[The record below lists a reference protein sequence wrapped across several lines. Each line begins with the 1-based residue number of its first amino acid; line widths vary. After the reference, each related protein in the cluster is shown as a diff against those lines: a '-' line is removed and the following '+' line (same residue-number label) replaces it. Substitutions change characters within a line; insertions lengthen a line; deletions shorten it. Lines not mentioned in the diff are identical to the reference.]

1 MMLVKIFLDSRPP
14 SDKKLK
20 CTHRRIIATMF
31 DMAKVLKSIDQLP
44 PLPEVSRKILQLVND
59 PDSSASDIV
68 TVVRHDQ
75 SITANVLRLCN
86 SAYFGLKRRVDSLVQ
101 AVVLIGQNQLAEL
114 VMISSCIHLF
124 RNEHKGYNM
133 KKGELW
139 RHAIACALLSQIILK
154 KMGSAP
160 DHGLYTAALL
170 HDIGKVILDNHMKD
184 NYQQVIGR
192 IQEANVP
199 FHVAEQ
205 ETLGIDH
212 AEVGA
217 QIMEVWNLPD
227 NIVRGIRMHHRPE
240 ARFGSK
246 DFGAIIHLCDLLSL
260 HKGIGRDF
268 HETDAVTLKTF
279 LEMAQLSEEF
289 VDSCTQELG
298 EEMEKTAAVIGL
310 V

>member
-1 MMLVKIFLDSRPP
+1 
-14 SDKKLK
+14 
-20 CTHRRIIATMF
+20 MF

-44 PLPEVSRKILQLVND
+44 PLPEVSQKILQLVND
-59 PDSSASDIV
+59 PESSASDIV

-86 SAYFGLKRRVDSLVQ
+86 SAYFGFKCRIDSLVE
-101 AVVLIGQNQLAEL
+101 AIVLIGQNQLAEL

-154 KMGSAP
+154 KMGFAP

-184 NYQQVIGR
+184 KYQQVIGR
-192 IQEANVP
+192 IREANVP
-199 FHVAEQ
+199 FHAAEQ

-217 QIMEVWNLPD
+217 QIMEAWNLPD

-240 ARFGSK
+240 ARPGSK
-246 DFGAIIHLCDLLSL
+246 DFSSIIHLCDLLSL

-279 LEMAQLSEEF
+279 LETAQLSEEF

-298 EEMEKTAAVIGL
+298 GEMEKAAAFIGL

>member
-1 MMLVKIFLDSRPP
+1 
-14 SDKKLK
+14 
-20 CTHRRIIATMF
+20 MF
-31 DMAKVLKSIDQLP
+31 DIAKVLKSIDQLP
-44 PLPEVSRKILQLVND
+44 PLPEVSQKVLQLVND
-59 PDSSASDIV
+59 PGSSASDIV
-68 TVVRHDQ
+68 AVVRHDQ

-170 HDIGKVILDNHMKD
+170 HDIGKVVLDNHMK
-184 NYQQVIGR
+184 NKYQQVISR

-217 QIMEVWNLPD
+217 QIMESWNLPD
-227 NIVRGIRMHHRPE
+227 NIVRGIRTHHRPE
-240 ARFGSK
+240 AGPGVKNFGST
-246 DFGAIIHLCDLLSL
+246 IHLCDLLSL
-260 HKGIGRDF
+260 HEGIGRDL
-268 HETDAVTLKTF
+268 HETDAVTLKT
-279 LEMAQLSEEF
+279 LLKTAQLSEEF
-289 VDSCTQELG
+289 VDSCTQKLE
-298 EEMEKTAAVIGL
+298 EEMGKTAAIVGL

>member
-1 MMLVKIFLDSRPP
+1 MMLVKIFLDSLLP

-20 CTHRRIIATMF
+20 YTHRRITATMF

-44 PLPEVSRKILQLVND
+44 PLPEVSQKILQLVND
-59 PDSSASDIV
+59 PESSAADIV

-75 SITANVLRLCN
+75 SVTANVLRLCN
-86 SAYFGLKRRVDSLVQ
+86 SAYFGLKRRIDSLVE
-101 AVVLIGQNQLAEL
+101 AIVLIGQNQLAEL
-114 VMISSCIHLF
+114 VMISSCTHLF

-133 KKGELW
+133 KKGGLW
-139 RHAIACALLSQIILK
+139 RHSIACALLSQIVLK
-154 KMGSAP
+154 RMGLAP

-170 HDIGKVILDNHMKD
+170 HDIGKVILDNYMQDK
-184 NYQQVIGR
+184 YQQVISR

-205 ETLGIDH
+205 ETLGVDH

-217 QIMEVWNLPD
+217 QVMEAWNLPD

-240 ARFGSK
+240 ARHRSK
-246 DFGAIIHLCDLLSL
+246 DFGSIIHLCDLLSL
-260 HKGIGRDF
+260 HKGIGRNF
-268 HETDAVTLKTF
+268 HETDAVTLKSF
-279 LEMAQLSEEF
+279 LGTAQLSEEF

-298 EEMEKTAAVIGL
+298 GEMDKAAALSGL